1 MDCGRI
7 PGRTDRG
14 FLPHVILLSPPKVKL
29 YYNNITGRRAV
40 LPPLDFFS
48 IFVGLIDLISSMG
61 RILAIDFGKK
71 RCGIAVTDTLR
82 IVANPLETVETPR
95 LTDFVKT
102 YIAAEPVDM
111 IVVGL
116 PRTMAGD
123 LSESNRWLQ
132 PAIGRLR
139 KAVAPLPV
147 EFYDERFTSVLAHRA
162 MLDGGLKR
170 MDRRDKGTVDRV
182 SAAIILNDYLTS
194 INNKPI

>member
-1 MDCGRI
+1 
-7 PGRTDRG
+7 
-14 FLPHVILLSPPKVKL
+14 
-29 YYNNITGRRAV
+29 
-40 LPPLDFFS
+40 
-48 IFVGLIDLISSMG
+48 MG

-82 IVANPLETVETPR
+82 IMANPLETVETPR
-95 LTDFVKT
+95 LIDFVKT
-102 YIAAEPVDM
+102 YTAAEPVDL

-116 PRTMAGD
+116 PRTMGGD